1 MEVFYII
8 LSLDLLLKF
17 ILKWNSGLLFEIG
30 EDYGVKSVFVKEGV
44 VEFFYDIV
52 MVYGVF

>member
-1 MEVFYII
+1 MEVVYII

-30 EDYGVKSVFVKEGV
+30 EDYGVKGVFVKEGV

-52 MVYGVF
+52 MVYWVF